1 MALVATASITLA
13 GTALTFANA
22 SAGGD
27 KFVPD
32 ENTFL
37 LIRNDSGVSITA
49 TIVTPY
55 APLGLALADP
65 AITVLA
71 GAELAVGPFAPPYWA
86 NAAGQADVTFAPI
99 TSVTWLPI
107 RN

>member
-1 MALVATASITLA
+1 MALVASVPVTLA
-13 GTALTFANA
+13 GPALAFANA
-22 SAGGD
+22 SVGGD

-37 LIRNDSGVSITA
+37 LVRNDSGVSVTV

-65 AITVLA
+65 VITVVA
-71 GAELAVGPFAPPYWA
+71 AAEATIGPFAPPYWA
-86 NAAGQADVTFAPI
+86 NSAGQADVTFAPI

>member
-1 MALVATASITLA
+1 MALVASVTPTLA

-22 SAGGD
+22 SSGGD

-65 AITVLA
+65 AVTVVA
-71 GAELAVGPFAPPYWA
+71 GAEAMVGPFAPPYWA

>member
-1 MALVATASITLA
+1 MALVASVPVTLA
-13 GTALTFANA
+13 GPALTFANA

-37 LIRNDSGVSITA
+37 LIHNASAVSITA

-55 APLGLALADP
+55 SPLGLTLQDP
-65 AITVLA
+65 AVTVIA
-71 GAELAVGPFAPPYWA
+71 GAEAAIGPFAPPYWA
-86 NAAGQADVTFAPI
+86 NSVGQADVTFAPI

>member
-1 MALVATASITLA
+1 MALVATVPVTLA
-13 GTALTFANA
+13 GVALTFANA

-37 LIRNDSGVSITA
+37 LIHNASAVSITA

-55 APLGLALADP
+55 SPLGLTLQDP
-65 AITVLA
+65 AITVVA
-71 GAELAVGPFAPPYWA
+71 GAEVPIGPFAPPYWA

>member
-1 MALVATASITLA
+1 MALVATVPVTLA

-37 LIRNDSGVSITA
+37 LIHNASGVSITA

-55 APLGLALADP
+55 SPLGLTLQDP
-65 AITVLA
+65 AITVVA
-71 GAELAVGPFAPPYWA
+71 GAELTVGPFAPPYWA
-86 NAAGQADVTFAPI
+86 NTAGQADVTFAPYA
-99 TSVTWLPI
+99 SVTWLPI